1 MGLQM
6 LKVDSCL
13 GEPTGLPVVAGDLDR
28 LFASIAHL
36 ETFYPQFGRWFWRK
50 VVPGLGNGSRRILP
64 VHTGET
70 LVGITILKRIPEERK
85 ICTLWVA
92 PFARQIGVGRR
103 LLSDSLAWLDCD
115 KPLITVCQERLNELQ
130 PLLRKFGFSL
140 EQVCDSYYRPGR
152 LEYVFNGLTAQPK
165 DKFQCFNLSALDFEE
180 RAFPA
185 LGLPPRCNDFKIL

>member
-1 MGLQM
+1 M

-13 GEPTGLPVVAGDLDR
+13 GDLTRLPIVAGDLDR

-36 ETFYPQFGRWFWRK
+36 ETFYPQFRPWFWGK

-70 LVGITILKRIPEERK
+70 LVGIAILKRIPEERK

-92 PFARQIGVGRR
+92 PSSRKIGVGRR
-103 LLSDSLAWLDCD
+103 LLIDSLAWLDCD

-140 EQVCDSYYRPGR
+140 EQVSDSYYRPGR
-152 LEYVFNGLTAQPK
+152 REYVFNGLTAQPK
-165 DKFQCFNLSALDFEE
+165 DKFQCFNLSALDCEE
-180 RAFPA
+180 RAFAA
-185 LGLPPRCNDFKIL
+185 LRLPSRCNDFKIL